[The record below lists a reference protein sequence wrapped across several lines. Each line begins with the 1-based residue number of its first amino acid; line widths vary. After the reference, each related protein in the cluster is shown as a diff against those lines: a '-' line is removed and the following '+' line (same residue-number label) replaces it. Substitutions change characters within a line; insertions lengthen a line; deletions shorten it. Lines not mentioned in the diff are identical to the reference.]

1 MVTHGIAEAVF
12 LSDHVAVMSARPG
25 RVIEVVGIDLPRP
38 RTPEIMRTAEFH
50 AYHDRLSALLFDTE
64 AARSAGAPA

>member
-1 MVTHGIAEAVF
+1 
-12 LSDHVAVMSARPG
+12 
-25 RVIEVVGIDLPRP
+25 
-38 RTPEIMRTAEFH
+38 MRTAEFH